1 MLKPRQRFKKSKKH
15 NLITEEVNRIALTAN
30 DAKKIINLFNKNR
43 AIRNEQRPSMQKM
56 KRKVTI

>member
-56 KRKVTI
+56 KLKVTI

>member
-30 DAKKIINLFNKNR
+30 DAKKIINLFNKNV

-56 KRKVTI
+56 KLKVTI